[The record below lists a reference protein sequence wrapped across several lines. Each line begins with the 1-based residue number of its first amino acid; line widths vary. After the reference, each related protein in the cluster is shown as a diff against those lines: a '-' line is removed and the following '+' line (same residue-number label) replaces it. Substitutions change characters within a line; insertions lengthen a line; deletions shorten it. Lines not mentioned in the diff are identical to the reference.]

1 MKRYIQSATSANDI
15 TNSIRANAEAI
26 LRNLDLL
33 KNGSR
38 GLDDY
43 NASLL
48 KKVKKQLIDA
58 NSALSTVAN
67 SVQ

>member
-1 MKRYIQSATSANDI
+1 MKLYIQSATSANDI
-15 TNSIRANAEAI
+15 TSSIRANAESI
-26 LRNLDLL
+26 LRNLELL
-33 KNGSR
+33 EKGSR

-48 KKVKKQLIDA
+48 KKVKRQLIDA
-58 NSALSTVAN
+58 NNALSTVAN

>member
-1 MKRYIQSATSANDI
+1 MKRYIQSATSVNDI
-15 TNSIRANAEAI
+15 TESIRANAESI
-26 LRNLDLL
+26 LRNIELL
-33 KNGSR
+33 KKGSR

-43 NASLL
+43 NAGLL
-48 KKVKKQLIDA
+48 KKVKRQLIDA

>member
-15 TNSIRANAEAI
+15 ADSIRANAEAI

-48 KKVKKQLIDA
+48 KKVKRQLIDA

>member
-15 TNSIRANAEAI
+15 TESIRANAESI
-26 LRNLDLL
+26 LRNIELL
-33 KNGSR
+33 KKGSR

-43 NASLL
+43 NSGLL
-48 KKVKKQLIDA
+48 KKVKRQLIDA

>member
-1 MKRYIQSATSANDI
+1 MKLYIQSATSANAI
-15 TNSIRANAEAI
+15 TDSIRANAESI
-26 LRNLDLL
+26 LRNLELL
-33 KNGSR
+33 EKGSR

-48 KKVKKQLIDA
+48 KKVKRQLIDA

>member
-1 MKRYIQSATSANDI
+1 MKLYIQSATSANDI
-15 TNSIRANAEAI
+15 TSSIRANAEAI
-26 LRNLDLL
+26 LRNLELL
-33 KNGSR
+33 ENGKR

-48 KKVKKQLIDA
+48 KKVKRQLIDA
-58 NSALSTVAN
+58 NGALSTVAN